1 VTDPSRIRVVDAST
15 DETIEIHWMRRIKDP
30 RADPPKDL
38 TEILITRHTA
48 PPSAV
53 WDAQKQKDTD
63 D

>member
-1 VTDPSRIRVVDAST
+1 VTYVRRIDA
-15 DETIEIHWMRRIKDP
+15 TIGEEIQIHRMRRIKDP
-30 RADPPKDL
+30 SSDPPKDL

-53 WDAQKQKDTD
+53 WDAEKQKDTD